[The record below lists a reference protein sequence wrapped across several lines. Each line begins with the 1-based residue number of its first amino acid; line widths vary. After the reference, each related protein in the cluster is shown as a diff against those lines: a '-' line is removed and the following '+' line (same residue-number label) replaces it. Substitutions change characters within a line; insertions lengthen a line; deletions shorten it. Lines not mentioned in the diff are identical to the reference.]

1 MVLYV
6 IWAVL
11 QRFHQPHEI
20 SADLQNLQFH
30 FVMDIRK
37 PK

>member
-20 SADLQNLQFH
+20 LADLQNLQFH